1 MSSRVAVLGYASMD
15 YAMECGEFRAGSGT
29 TLVQRRL
36 SDPWPGIGGIAHA
49 ARGLAAA
56 GHQVHAITW
65 VGSDEPGKEY
75 IDRLAAHHV
84 DVTGVSAD
92 GARTPSCYLFYG
104 PDGETVVVYDPGDR
118 PAASL
123 TEKQREIV
131 AECDWVCL
139 MVGPRPANRELLDL
153 LREDQHLAWA
163 VKGDA
168 DAYTPGVVHDILA
181 RASVVSFSARE
192 RVFLDRIVAP
202 RTLRERTR
210 PDALLAETYGP
221 AAVRIWR
228 GDRDYM
234 VPVTEVCAVDTTGAG
249 DMFFAGMVA
258 TLLDHPD
265 EARKAAERGVEAATG
280 LLLERLPG
288 ND

>member
-1 MSSRVAVLGYASMD
+1 MD
-15 YAMECGEFRAGSGT
+15 YAMECDEFRAGAGT
-29 TLVQRRL
+29 TLIKRRL

-49 ARGLAAA
+49 ARGLASA

-75 IDRLAAHHV
+75 VDRLAAHGV
-84 DVTGVSAD
+84 DVSGVSAD
-92 GARTPSCYLFYG
+92 SARTPSCYLFYG

-139 MVGPRPANRELLDL
+139 MVGPRPANRDLLDL

-168 DAYTPGVVHDILA
+168 EAYTPAVVHRILS

-192 RVFLDRIVAP
+192 RVFLDHIVAP
-202 RTLRERTR
+202 RTLRERTG
-210 PDALLAETYGP
+210 PDVLLAETYGP
-221 AAVRIWR
+221 AGVHIWR
-228 GDRDYM
+228 GDTDYM
-234 VPVTEVCAVDTTGAG
+234 VPVTRVDAVDTTGAG
-249 DMFFAGMVA
+249 DVFFAGMVA
-258 TLLDHPD
+258 TLLEHPD
-265 EARKAAERGVEAATG
+265 EARLAAERGVEAATG
-280 LLLERLPG
+280 LLLARLPG
-288 ND
+288 NG

>member
-1 MSSRVAVLGYASMD
+1 VSSRVAVLGYASMD
-15 YAMECGEFRAGSGT
+15 YAMECDEFRAAAGT
-29 TLVQRRL
+29 TLIKRRL

-56 GHQVHAITW
+56 GHEVHAITW

-75 IDRLAAHHV
+75 IDRLATHGV
-84 DVTGVSAD
+84 DVSGVSAD
-92 GARTPSCYLFYG
+92 SARTPLCYLFYG

-118 PAASL
+118 PAAGL
-123 TEKQREIV
+123 TGKQREIV

-139 MVGPRPANRELLDL
+139 MVGPRPANRDLLDL

-168 DAYTPGVVHDILA
+168 DAYTPAVAHRILSCA
-181 RASVVSFSARE
+181 RVVSFSARE

-202 RTLRERTR
+202 RTLHERTR

-221 AAVRIWR
+221 AGVRIWR
-228 GDRDYM
+228 GDTNYM
-234 VPVTEVCAVDTTGAG
+234 VPVTEVSAVDTTGAG

-258 TLLDHPD
+258 TLMEQPD
-265 EARKAAERGVEAATG
+265 DVRRAAERGVEAATG
-280 LLLERLPG
+280 LLLERLPVDG
-288 ND
+288 

>member
-15 YAMECGEFRAGSGT
+15 YAMECDEFRAATGT
-29 TLVQRRL
+29 TLVKRRL

-75 IDRLAAHHV
+75 VDRLAAHGV
-84 DVTGVSAD
+84 DISGVSAD
-92 GARTPSCYLFYG
+92 SARTPSCYLFYG
-104 PDGETVVVYDPGDR
+104 PHGETVVVYDPGDR

-123 TEKQREIV
+123 TDKQREIV

-168 DAYTPGVVHDILA
+168 EAYTPAVVHRILS

-202 RTLRERTR
+202 RPLRERTR
-210 PDALLAETYGP
+210 PDALIAETYGP
-221 AAVRIWR
+221 AGVRIWR
-228 GDRDYM
+228 GDREHM
-234 VPVTEVCAVDTTGAG
+234 IPVTEVCAVDTTGAG

-258 TLLDHPD
+258 SLLDHPD
-265 EARKAAERGVEAATG
+265 KARKAAKRGVEAATG
-280 LLLERLPG
+280 LLLERLPVNG
-288 ND
+288 